1 VIASVSARE
10 TGRRVAVRTTVDICS
25 FVDRLA
31 VDDVGELLVVAD
43 GTTNAP
49 SVRGAVFVESGRVC
63 WAAARGLAPRLT
75 QLLMEPSGLDAA
87 GMEDIYRRC
96 KLERAPIGEF
106 LVARGIVRP
115 DDLRAALL
123 QHTTES
129 LDVLCD
135 ERTVASWWPR
145 PGGYNARFTFKT
157 SELLAHW
164 FAHRHGSTRE
174 RLGQTLDTFSSSVP
188 GEWGALFVRV
198 PSVAAPLPLIVRG
211 ALPEKS
217 FSVLRVGK
225 WAASALDV
233 AATFQSEDVL
243 VTAMESGGTTLVA
256 WRHEDGIVAGRMTAN
271 GPARLLHQRATMRR
285 AIQSASTCRTET

>member
-1 VIASVSARE
+1 MTAPVSTRE

-25 FVDRLA
+25 FVDRLT
-31 VDDVGELLVVAD
+31 VEDVGELLVVAD
-43 GTTNAP
+43 ATTNVPA
-49 SVRGAVFVESGRVC
+49 VRGAVFVESGRVC

-75 QLLMEPSGLDAA
+75 QLLMKPSGLDAA
-87 GMEDIYRRC
+87 AMEDLYRRC
-96 KLERAPIGEF
+96 KLERAPLGEF
-106 LVARGIVRP
+106 LVKRGVVRP
-115 DDLRAALL
+115 EDLRTALL

-129 LDVLCD
+129 LDALCD

-164 FAHRHGSTRE
+164 FAHRQGATRDE
-174 RLGQTLDTFSSSVP
+174 RATTLEAFSDSVP

-217 FSVLRVGK
+217 FAVLRVGK

-233 AATFQSEDVL
+233 AATFQDDDVR
-243 VTAMESGGTTLVA
+243 VTAMEPGGTTLVA
-256 WRHEDGIVAGRMTAN
+256 WRHEDGIVAGRMSAN
-271 GPARLLHQRATMRR
+271 GPARLLHQRATARR
-285 AIQSASTCRTET
+285 AIRLASSRRTQT

>member
-1 VIASVSARE
+1 MTSAVSARE
-10 TGRRVAVRTTVDICS
+10 TGRRVAIRTTVDICT

-31 VDDVGELLVVAD
+31 VDDVGELLVVRDEA
-43 GTTNAP
+43 TSPP
-49 SVRGAVFVESGRVC
+49 SVRGTIFVEGGRVC

-75 QLLMEPSGLDAA
+75 QLLRQPSGLDAA
-87 GMEDIYRRC
+87 AMEDLYRRC
-96 KLERAPIGEF
+96 KLEGAPLGEF

-135 ERTVASWWPR
+135 DRTLASWWPR

-157 SELLAHW
+157 SELLARW
-164 FAHRHGSTRE
+164 FAHRQGATGA
-174 RLGQTLDTFSSSVP
+174 RLSAALDTFSESMP

-198 PSVAAPLPLIVRG
+198 PTLASPLPLLVRG
-211 ALPEKS
+211 ELPEKS
-217 FSVLRVGK
+217 LSLLRVGK

-233 AATFQSEDVL
+233 ASTFQDADVL
-243 VTAMESGGTTLVA
+243 VTAMEAGGTSLVA
-256 WRHEDGIVAGRMTAN
+256 WRHDGRIVAGRMGSN
-271 GPARLLHQRATMRR
+271 GPARVLHHRAAMRR
-285 AIQSASTCRTET
+285 AMRAPPASGPGA